1 MIRYNDQDLNGNNR
15 EKEMSRKKE
24 QQIFKTCPMCAKKWL
39 YRKTFL
45 DDQEVHFNG
54 YQANFG
60 IIEQGLF
67 YFTHEHVT
75 CGSTMALKAEQ
86 FLSLYEGI
94 KYHKNKYLSD
104 ECSGK
109 CQDRQQLDRCPV
121 HCEFAFAR
129 EVSQIIKDWS
139 QKKVCVTSL
148 DLCE

>member
-1 MIRYNDQDLNGNNR
+1 MRR
-15 EKEMSRKKE
+15 EKE
-24 QQIFKTCPMCAKKWL
+24 QQIFKTCPMCAKNWL
-39 YRKTFL
+39 CRNTFL
-45 DDQEVHFNG
+45 DDPEINFNG

-67 YFTHEHVT
+67 YFTHENEA
-75 CGSTMALKAEQ
+75 CGSTMALKAEM

-109 CQDRQQLDRCPV
+109 CADRQQLDRCPA

-129 EVSQIIKDWS
+129 EVSQIIKDRS
-139 QKKVCVTSL
+139 QQKACISWP
-148 DLCE
+148 DLKGQNEYRRAE